1 MDNAVEKEEVKKIR
15 GMYVK
20 GQTQTPAL
28 KKAKQKY
35 YEKNRLSILQKAK
48 ERKQMLKEKND

>member
-28 KKAKQKY
+28 KKQKY